1 MRFSLIAVTGLLCLL
16 TAINSV
22 TAVGQENL
30 RPQLFGET
38 DKILQAAKEKN
49 AHLYSPR
56 IFEQGMEAYQDAEDA
71 FKRGR
76 DLQDIRALLAE
87 AGAQFQKAIDGVS
100 LGELTFA
107 SVMNARNDA
116 ISADAPKFVPELWEK
131 AEKEF
136 RSAGYDLEDGDV
148 NDAKAKAAEAEG
160 IYRSA
165 ELEAIKGNYLGP
177 ARDLLQKAEDLDV
190 EGDAPRTLENA
201 AKLTAQVED
210 LLKSN
215 RYDTDEA
222 RQLAQE
228 AKIEAQHAINL
239 HERIA
244 AFSASGGSLEEL
256 LLQYESYLATIAKA
270 LDMVPRFDNGAG
282 AMAEAMAAEI
292 ETREATAVKSDQ
304 TIKQHEQEIANL
316 KQQVASMESRVGN
329 LTQAERELKRRI
341 DIQKRQEETF
351 AEVSAMFTKQE
362 GMVLRDGDKGIIRLY
377 GLTFPVGKNTI
388 EPKFFGLLTKV
399 QDAVRKFGKCQISVE
414 GHTDSRGGDTQN
426 LRLSET
432 RAQAVAE
439 YLRANMGGGI
449 PIVAQGFGES
459 RPVASNDAESGRA
472 RNRRI
477 DIIIVPEWAVK

>member
-1 MRFSLIAVTGLLCLL
+1 
-16 TAINSV
+16 
-22 TAVGQENL
+22 
-30 RPQLFGET
+30 
-38 DKILQAAKEKN
+38 
-49 AHLYSPR
+49 
-56 IFEQGMEAYQDAEDA
+56 
-71 FKRGR
+71 
-76 DLQDIRALLAE
+76 
-87 AGAQFQKAIDGVS
+87 
-100 LGELTFA
+100 
-107 SVMNARNDA
+107 
-116 ISADAPKFVPELWEK
+116 
-131 AEKEF
+131 
-136 RSAGYDLEDGDV
+136 
-148 NDAKAKAAEAEG
+148 
-160 IYRSA
+160 
-165 ELEAIKGNYLGP
+165 
-177 ARDLLQKAEDLDV
+177 
-190 EGDAPRTLENA
+190 
-201 AKLTAQVED
+201 
-210 LLKSN
+210 
-215 RYDTDEA
+215 
-222 RQLAQE
+222 
-228 AKIEAQHAINL
+228 
-239 HERIA
+239 
-244 AFSASGGSLEEL
+244 
-256 LLQYESYLATIAKA
+256 YESYLATIAKA